1 MSKTAF
7 YPYVFQSHTLRC
19 KNKFWKRMVTVLRWS
34 SWGPI
39 VKYHKFWVFIVI
51 GTFSCLLLNVC
62 SIYIYSGKKIHE
74 FYRGVFFIIG
84 KTCISQARNLLLRQV
99 AYVSESWDE
108 EEANGHPP
116 ITSRIHLCVTI
127 FRNIFLAKLPNL
139 INFSLTE
146 NIRHIQKFKK
156 LCSYPN

>member
-19 KNKFWKRMVTVLRWS
+19 KNKFWKRMVTFLRWS

-51 GTFSCLLLNVC
+51 GTSSCLLLNVC

-74 FYRGVFFIIG
+74 FYRGVFVIIG

-108 EEANGHPP
+108 EKANEHLP

-127 FRNIFLAKLPNL
+127 FRNIFWPNCR
-139 INFSLTE
+139 I
-146 NIRHIQKFKK
+146 
-156 LCSYPN
+156 

>member
-1 MSKTAF
+1 
-7 YPYVFQSHTLRC
+7 
-19 KNKFWKRMVTVLRWS
+19 MVTVLRWS

-84 KTCISQARNLLLRQV
+84 KTHISQARNLLLRQV

-108 EEANGHPP
+108 EEEEAEPNRYLPSDILWGVLQDGKLNNIKVFVIIFS
-116 ITSRIHLCVTI
+116 ITSNYPYQSQLSEII
-127 FRNIFLAKLPNL
+127 KKFPIRNM
-139 INFSLTE
+139 
-146 NIRHIQKFKK
+146 
-156 LCSYPN
+156 